1 MEYKCSL
8 TQKSCFG
15 EMGNL
20 MKLEKREKRYYVNS
34 ALISSK
40 ALNMIF
46 GEILKVKSWREIL
59 VKLSEGKN
67 VNIEFEEDGV
77 TRDYDLEKN
86 RLLERKLKAIEEA
99 LIRTV

>member
-1 MEYKCSL
+1 
-8 TQKSCFG
+8 
-15 EMGNL
+15 

-77 TRDYDLEKN
+77 TRDYDLERN
-86 RLLERKLKAIEEA
+86 RLLERKLKAVEEA
-99 LIRTV
+99 LIRTA

>member
-1 MEYKCSL
+1 
-8 TQKSCFG
+8 
-15 EMGNL
+15 

>member
-1 MEYKCSL
+1 
-8 TQKSCFG
+8 
-15 EMGNL
+15 

-77 TRDYDLEKN
+77 TRDYDLERN

-99 LIRTV
+99 LIRTA